1 MKRFKLLFFF
11 SLLLLATGVSAQTDD
26 LFEPY
31 KPISLRLPSVP
42 LILND
47 PYLSIWSP
55 YDRLTDGTTRHW
67 CDAEKAW
74 DGLLRV
80 DGTTYRWMGT
90 ERECLLSAVAPMTNE
105 TNWEGRVSYTTQS
118 GTAWAAADFDD
129 SSWAVEEAAWGTA
142 NEYPRVRHS
151 WTATNSDIYI
161 RRTVTLTADDL
172 GRELWVMFSHD
183 DVFELFINGTRVVRT
198 GETWLQGEK
207 QRLTNAQLALLHEGD
222 NIIAAHCHNTNG
234 GAYVDFGLY
243 ANTWQKVGDV
253 VTATQKSVDVL
264 ATNTYYTFACG
275 PVELDVVFTAPMIID
290 DLDLLST
297 PINYISTR
305 VRSTDGQPHSCQL
318 FVGTTPQM
326 VVNEMTQATVSSII
340 TEGDTPYIKSGSV
353 DQPVL
358 KRAGDQISIDWG
370 YLYIPAFEG
379 AVSIAPLGDTENA
392 FLASGTLP
400 TSQSEVTSL
409 NESQFPCL
417 AYVHDFGSAAEASSF
432 MMVGYD
438 EIYDIQYMRKNY
450 KGYWARN
457 GKTIFEAFAELR
469 DGYADI
475 MARCRAMDARIYDDG
490 LASANAH
497 YAELLS
503 ASYRQVIA
511 AHKLFEDD
519 GGRLLFFSKENNSN
533 GCVNTVDLTYPSA
546 PLFLIYNYELQ
557 KAMMTSIFEYSA
569 TGKWSKQFAAHD
581 LGTYPIAN
589 GQVYGGDMPLEES
602 GNMLTL
608 AATICRIEGY
618 GDWLKR
624 YYRILKRWA
633 DYLVQYGQDPAEQL
647 CTDDFAGHWAHNCNL
662 SVKAIMGIAGFAE
675 ICRARGDEALAATYM
690 QRAAEM
696 AAKWEADA
704 NDGTHY
710 RLAYDRQGTWSQ
722 KYNMVW
728 DKLWGTNLFPNDAM
742 STEIKYYR
750 TRQNNYG
757 LPLDSRADYTKSDW
771 IMWTAAMADN
781 DRTFIQFLEPLY
793 RYVHTTSTRVPLSDW
808 YDTKTGRWVSF
819 RARSV
824 IGGHWMK
831 VLMDKFADLT
841 SVAPQEV
848 AKSESSNTSCF
859 DLTGRAVAPV
869 ARGLYIVDGR
879 KVLIR

>member
-1 MKRFKLLFFF
+1 MKIFKPLFSFGLLILTCN
-11 SLLLLATGVSAQTDD
+11 SYAQTAD

-31 KPISLRLPSVP
+31 KAIELRLPSVP

-90 ERECLLSAVAPMTNE
+90 ERDCLLTAIAPMTDE
-105 TNWEGRVSYTTQS
+105 TTWSGRVSHTTQS
-118 GTAWAAADFDD
+118 GTGWAAPDYDD
-129 SSWAVEEAAWGTA
+129 SSWSVEEAAWGTA
-142 NEYPRVRHS
+142 GEYPRVKHV
-151 WTATNSDIYI
+151 WKDTNSDIYI
-161 RRTVTLTADDL
+161 RRTVTITAADL
-172 GRELWVMFSHD
+172 ERELWVMFSHD
-183 DVFELFINGTRVVRT
+183 DVFELFVNGTRIVRT

-207 QRLTNAQLALLHEGD
+207 QRLTDAQRALLHEGD
-222 NIIAAHCHNTNG
+222 NLIAAHCHNTTG

-253 VTATQKSVDVL
+253 TTATQTAVDVL
-264 ATNTYYTFACG
+264 ATNTYYTFTCG
-275 PVELDVVFTAPMIID
+275 PVEFSVVFTAPMIID
-290 DLDLLST
+290 DLDLLSM

-305 VRSTDGQPHSCQL
+305 VRSIDGQPHTCQL
-318 FVGTTPQM
+318 FIGTTPQM
-326 VVNEMTQATVSSII
+326 VVNEMTQPTVSTLV
-340 TEGDTPYIKSGSV
+340 TENGTEYIKSGSV
-353 DQPVL
+353 AQPVL
-358 KRAGDQISIDWG
+358 GRAGDQITIDWG
-370 YLYIPAFEG
+370 WLYIPAIDG
-379 AVSIAPLGDTENA
+379 TVSIAPLGDMENA
-392 FLASGTLP
+392 FLTTGAPAASAK
-400 TSQSEVTSL
+400 EVTTQ

-417 AYVHDFGSAAEASSF
+417 AYVHDFGTTADASSF

-438 EIYDIQYMRKNY
+438 EVYDIQYFKKNY

-457 GKTIFEAFAELR
+457 GKTIFQAFDELR
-469 DGYADI
+469 TGYADI

-490 LASANAH
+490 LASGNAH

-557 KAMMTSIFEYSA
+557 KAMMTSIFEYSLS
-569 TGKWSKQFAAHD
+569 GKWSKQFAAHD
-581 LGTYPIAN
+581 LGTYPHAN

-608 AATICRIEGY
+608 AATICRMEGY

-624 YYRILKRWA
+624 YYRVCKRWA
-633 DYLVQYGQDPAEQL
+633 DYLVKYGQDPAEQL

-662 SVKAIMGIAGFAE
+662 SIKAIMGVAGFAE
-675 ICRARGDEALAATYM
+675 ILRQRGDEELAATYL
-690 QRAAEM
+690 QTAADM
-696 AAKWEADA
+696 AAQWEADA
-704 NDGTHY
+704 RDGNHY
-710 RLAYDRQGTWSQ
+710 RLAYDRAGTWSQ

-728 DKLWGTNLFPNDAM
+728 DKMWGTNLFPNDAM
-742 STEIKYYR
+742 TTETRYYR
-750 TRQNNYG
+750 SRQNTYG

-771 IMWTAAMADN
+771 IMWTAAMAEN
-781 DRTFIQFLEPLY
+781 DRAFIQFMEPLY
-793 RYVHTTSTRVPLSDW
+793 RYVNTTTTRVPLSDW

-841 SVAPQEV
+841 AITSP
-848 AKSESSNTSCF
+848 KNPTSSPDEYF
-859 DLTGRAVAPV
+859 DLAGRPV
-869 ARGLYIVDGR
+869 ETLSAKGIYIVNGK
-879 KVLIR
+879 KVLVR

>member
-1 MKRFKLLFFF
+1 MKLFKPLAFL
-11 SLLLLATGVSAQTDD
+11 SLLLTTGISAQTADI
-26 LFEPY
+26 FEPY
-31 KPISLRLPSVP
+31 QAVSLRLPSVP
-42 LILND
+42 LILHD

-67 CDAEKAW
+67 SDAEKAW

-80 DGTTYRWMGT
+80 DGTTYRWMGS
-90 ERECLLSAVAPMTNE
+90 ERECLLTAVAPMTDE
-105 TNWEGRVSYTTQS
+105 TAWKGRVSYTTQT

-129 SSWAVEEAAWGTA
+129 GSWAVEEAAWGTA
-142 NEYPRVRHS
+142 GEYPRVRHA

-172 GRELWVMFSHD
+172 QRELWVMFSHD

-207 QRLTNAQLALLHEGD
+207 QRLTSTQLALLHEGD

-243 ANTWQKVGDV
+243 ANTWQKVGNV
-253 VTATQKSVDVL
+253 ITATQKSVDVL

-305 VRSTDGQPHSCQL
+305 VRSTDGAPHACQL
-318 FVGTTPQM
+318 LVATTPQM

-340 TEGDTPYIKSGSV
+340 TEGNTPYIKSGSV
-353 DQPVL
+353 DQRIL
-358 KRAGDQISIDWG
+358 GRAGDQISIDWG
-370 YLYIPAFEG
+370 YLYIPAFDG
-379 AVSIAPLGDTENA
+379 AVSIAPLGDMENA
-392 FLASGTLP
+392 FLSSGTLP
-400 TSQSEVTSL
+400 TSQTDVTTQ
-409 NESQFPCL
+409 NESQFPSL
-417 AYVHDFGSAAEASSF
+417 AYAHDFGTTAEASSF

-438 EIYDIQYMRKNY
+438 EVFDIQYFKKNY

-457 GKTIFEAFAELR
+457 GKTIFEAFHELH

-503 ASYRQVIA
+503 ASYRHVIA

-581 LGTYPIAN
+581 LGTYPLAN

-675 ICRARGDEALAATYM
+675 ICRQRGDESLADTYM

-704 NDGTHY
+704 NDGNHY

-742 STEIKYYR
+742 DTEIKYYR

-793 RYVHTTSTRVPLSDW
+793 RYVNTTTSRVPLSDW

-841 SVAPQEV
+841 SVTPQEV
-848 AKSESSNTSCF
+848 VRSESSNTRYF
-859 DLTGRAVAPV
+859 DLTGRAVAP
-869 ARGLYIVDGR
+869 ASRGLYIVDGR
-879 KVLIR
+879 KILIR